1 MSEAD
6 SAGGATASGGIDE
19 EEGGDTFS
27 GRLGLIFATI
37 GAAIGTG
44 NIWRFPRMVGANGGG
59 SFLVPWLIFLF
70 VWSVPLIIA
79 EFAIGKRSRVG
90 TVGSFRIFAGRRFA
104 WMGLWTAWISTAI
117 GFYYAV
123 VTGWCLNYFRL
134 AVSGGLNSSVDTTE
148 VWNNFLANPGL
159 VIFFQFLAV
168 IITMAAIWKG
178 AKAIE
183 KVNVTLMVSLFIL
196 LFAAL
201 ILALIMDFE
210 DGTLDG
216 FVYMFTIQPEY
227 LVKPETWINGLAQS
241 AWSCSAGMGMAIT
254 YSVYMRKDEDTT
266 LNAATM
272 CLANNSISIIAGL
285 TVMMAVFSVLADP
298 LSAVSGGSSAITFLV
313 LPEVFAQAPGGPIV
327 QVTMVAMFFLALS
340 FAALTSMISTVE
352 LCVRNFVDHGIDR
365 NVAVPATGAAIF
377 LFGLPSAALWI
388 LIDDSTGVAF
398 PQFLEVQDHIWGYG
412 LMFSGLFIA
421 YSIWKYG
428 WSRYRVWQDEN
439 GLTGFNFRDYLD
451 HGVSSFRDDFIN
463 TGDNDWWIGKWWDY
477 IMYLGFPLMF
487 SVLMISYFGDL
498 LFNVHEPWNPT
509 NPHGISIILLF
520 WGITAGIF
528 ISLNRYVLVNKMV
541 RTGGE
546 GFPLWIISGDWR
558 LEPRPLYRNVPA
570 GADAA
575 VEMLPGG
582 DDPFILHAGD
592 DLPPTFIDDDGKEWQ
607 TSGPG
612 GSGGGSVGGGSS
624 ASVIDAEIA

>member
-1 MSEAD
+1 MS
-6 SAGGATASGGIDE
+6 SSDE
-19 EEGGDTFS
+19 FS

-70 VWSVPLIIA
+70 LWSVPLIIA
-79 EFAIGKRSRVG
+79 EFALGKRSRTG
-90 TVGSFRIFAGRRFA
+90 TVGTFRIFAGNRFA

-123 VTGWCLNYFRL
+123 VTGWCINYFQTAIR
-134 AVSGGLNSSVDTTE
+134 GGLGSEVDTVQ
-148 VWNNFLANPGL
+148 VWNDFLQDPTQ
-159 VIFFQFLAV
+159 VIFFQSLSV
-168 IITMAAIWKG
+168 LITMAAIWKG

-201 ILALIMDFE
+201 FLSFVMDLD

-216 FVYMFTIQPEY
+216 FVYMFSIQPEY
-227 LVKPETWINGLAQS
+227 LTQPETWINGLSQS

-285 TVMMAVFSVLADP
+285 TVMMAVFSVSDDP
-298 LSAVSGGSSAITFLV
+298 LGAVSGGSSAITFLV

-327 QVTMVAMFFLALS
+327 QLLMVTMFFLALS
-340 FAALTSMISTVE
+340 FAALTSMISSVE
-352 LCVRNFVDHGIDR
+352 LCVRNFVDHGIER
-365 NVAVPATGAAIF
+365 QKAVGFTTLAIF

-388 LIDDSTGVAF
+388 LVDPDTGVAF

-428 WSRYRVWQDEN
+428 WNRYRAWQSEN
-439 GLTGFNFRDYLD
+439 DITGFDFRDYLD
-451 HGVSSFRDDFIN
+451 NGVSSFRDDFIN

-477 IMYLGFPLMF
+477 IMYLGFPIMF
-487 SVLMISYFGDL
+487 SVLILSYFSDL
-498 LFNVHEPWNPT
+498 IFNVANPWDPT
-509 NPHGISIILLF
+509 NADGITIILLF
-520 WGITAGIF
+520 WGITAGLF
-528 ISLNRYVLVNKMV
+528 ISMNKYILVNRVLSMN
-541 RTGGE
+541 GSIW
-546 GFPLWIISGDWR
+546 PPSWD
-558 LEPRPLYRNVPA
+558 LEPRPLYRNVPE
-570 GADAA
+570 GAD
-575 VEMLPGG
+575 VSIDTLPGG
-582 DDPFILHAGD
+582 EDPFIVEVGDSLPETFVNDYGETQTHTLH
-592 DLPPTFIDDDGKEWQ
+592 LQ
-607 TSGPG
+607 S
-612 GSGGGSVGGGSS
+612 
-624 ASVIDAEIA
+624 

>member
-1 MSEAD
+1 MEAKGE
-6 SAGGATASGGIDE
+6 AGSDE
-19 EEGGDTFS
+19 FS

-70 VWSVPLIIA
+70 LWSVPLIIA
-79 EFAIGKRSRVG
+79 EFALGKRSRTG
-90 TVGSFRIFAGRRFA
+90 TVGTFRIFAGNRFA

-123 VTGWCLNYFRL
+123 VTGWCINYFQTAIR
-134 AVSGGLNSSVDTTE
+134 GGLGSEVDTVQ
-148 VWNNFLANPGL
+148 VWNDFLQDPSQ
-159 VIFFQFLAV
+159 VIFFQTLSV
-168 IITMAAIWKG
+168 LITMAAIWKG

-201 ILALIMDFE
+201 FLSFVMDLD

-216 FVYMFTIQPEY
+216 FVYMFSIQPEY
-227 LVKPETWINGLAQS
+227 LTQPETWINGLSQS

-285 TVMMAVFSVLADP
+285 TVMMAVFSVSDDP
-298 LSAVSGGSSAITFLV
+298 LGAVSGGSSAITFLV
-313 LPEVFAQAPGGPIV
+313 LPEVFAQAPGGPVV
-327 QVTMVAMFFLALS
+327 QLLMVTMFFLALS

-352 LCVRNFVDHGIDR
+352 LCVRNFVDHGIER
-365 NVAVPATGAAIF
+365 QKAVGFTTLAIF

-388 LIDDSTGVAF
+388 LVDPETGVAF

-428 WSRYRVWQDEN
+428 WNRYRVWQDEN
-439 GLTGFNFRDYLD
+439 DITGFSLRDYLD
-451 HGVSSFRDDFIN
+451 NGVSSFRDDFIN

-477 IMYLGFPLMF
+477 IMYLGFPIMF
-487 SVLMISYFGDL
+487 GVLILSYFSDL
-498 LFNVHEPWNPT
+498 ILNVSNPWDPT
-509 NPHGISIILLF
+509 NADGITIILLF
-520 WGITAGIF
+520 WGITAGLF
-528 ISLNRYVLVNKMV
+528 ISMNKYILVNRVLSMNG
-541 RTGGE
+541 TIW
-546 GFPLWIISGDWR
+546 PPSWD
-558 LEPRPLYRNVPA
+558 LEPRPLYRNVPV
-570 GADAA
+570 GAEVSIDT
-575 VEMLPGG
+575 LPGG
-582 DDPFILHAGD
+582 EDPFIIEVGESLPETFVNEYGETQTHTLHA
-592 DLPPTFIDDDGKEWQ
+592 Q
-607 TSGPG
+607 S
-612 GSGGGSVGGGSS
+612 
-624 ASVIDAEIA
+624 

>member
-1 MSEAD
+1 MSE
-6 SAGGATASGGIDE
+6 GGSDE
-19 EEGGDTFS
+19 FS

-70 VWSVPLIIA
+70 LWSVPLIIA
-79 EFAIGKRSRVG
+79 EFALGKRSRTG
-90 TVGSFRIFAGRRFA
+90 TVGTFRIFAGKRFA

-123 VTGWCLNYFRL
+123 VTGWCINYFQTAIR
-134 AVSGGLNSSVDTTE
+134 GGLGSEVDTVE
-148 VWNNFLANPGL
+148 VWNSFLQNPME
-159 VIFFQFLAV
+159 VVFFQAIAV
-168 IITMAAIWKG
+168 AITMLAIWKG

-183 KVNVTLMVSLFIL
+183 KVNVSLMISLFVL

-201 ILALIMDFE
+201 FLSFVMDLE
-210 DGTLDG
+210 DGSLDG
-216 FVYMFTIQPEY
+216 FVYMFSIQPEY
-227 LVKPETWINGLAQS
+227 LAQPETWINGLSQS

-285 TVMMAVFSVLADP
+285 TVMMAVFAVVDDP
-298 LSAVSGGSSAITFLV
+298 LAAVSGGSSAITFLV
-313 LPEVFAQAPGGPIV
+313 LPEVFAQAPGGPVV
-327 QVTMVAMFFLALS
+327 QLAMVTMFFLALS

-352 LCVRNFVDHGIDR
+352 LCVRNFVDHGIER
-365 NVAVPATGAAIF
+365 PQAVGFTSLAIF
-377 LFGLPSAALWI
+377 FFGLPSAVTWI
-388 LIDDSTGVAF
+388 LVDDSTGVAF

-428 WSRYRVWQDEN
+428 WNRYRVWQEEN
-439 GLTGFNFRDYLD
+439 DISGFSLRDYLD
-451 HGVSSFRDDFIN
+451 NGVSSFRDDFIN

-487 SVLMISYFGDL
+487 SVLILSYFADML
-498 LFNVHEPWNPT
+498 VNVENPWDPT
-509 NPHGISIILLF
+509 NANGISIILLF
-520 WGITAGIF
+520 WGITAGLF
-528 ISLNRYVLVNKMV
+528 IGLNRFIIINRIVPTTGNPWPLAVL
-541 RTGGE
+541 
-546 GFPLWIISGDWR
+546 SGNFT
-558 LEPRPLYRNVPA
+558 LEPRPLYRNVPE
-570 GADAA
+570 GAEVPIDT
-575 VEMLPGG
+575 LPGG
-582 DDPFILHAGD
+582 EDPFIVEAGEALPESFVD
-592 DLPPTFIDDDGKEWQ
+592 DYGETRPHT
-607 TSGPG
+607 
-612 GSGGGSVGGGSS
+612 GSVIEADIGYSYDQ
-624 ASVIDAEIA
+624 A

>member
-1 MSEAD
+1 MEAKGETG
-6 SAGGATASGGIDE
+6 SDE
-19 EEGGDTFS
+19 FS

-70 VWSVPLIIA
+70 LWSVPLIIA
-79 EFAIGKRSRVG
+79 EFALGKRSRTG
-90 TVGSFRIFAGRRFA
+90 TVGTFRIFAGNRFA

-123 VTGWCLNYFRL
+123 VTGWCINYFQTAIR
-134 AVSGGLNSSVDTTE
+134 GGLGSEVDTVQ
-148 VWNNFLANPGL
+148 VWNDFLQDPSQ
-159 VIFFQFLAV
+159 VIFFQTLSV
-168 IITMAAIWKG
+168 LITMAAIWKG

-201 ILALIMDFE
+201 FLSFVMDLD

-216 FVYMFTIQPEY
+216 FVYMFSIQPEY
-227 LVKPETWINGLAQS
+227 LTQPETWINGLSQS

-285 TVMMAVFSVLADP
+285 TVMMAVFSVSDDP
-298 LSAVSGGSSAITFLV
+298 LGAVSGGSSAITFLV
-313 LPEVFAQAPGGPIV
+313 LPEVFAQAPGGPVV
-327 QVTMVAMFFLALS
+327 QLLMVTMFFLALS

-352 LCVRNFVDHGIDR
+352 LCVRNFVDHGIER
-365 NVAVPATGAAIF
+365 KKAVGFTTLAIF

-388 LIDDSTGVAF
+388 LVDPDTGVAF

-428 WSRYRVWQDEN
+428 WNRYRVWQDEN
-439 GLTGFNFRDYLD
+439 DITGFSFRDYLD
-451 HGVSSFRDDFIN
+451 NGVSSFRDDFIN

-477 IMYLGFPLMF
+477 IMYLGFPIMF
-487 SVLMISYFGDL
+487 GVLILSYFSDL
-498 LFNVHEPWNPT
+498 ILNVNNPWDPT
-509 NPHGISIILLF
+509 NADGITIILLF
-520 WGITAGIF
+520 WGITAGLFVSMNKYI
-528 ISLNRYVLVNKMV
+528 LVNRVLSMNG
-541 RTGGE
+541 TIW
-546 GFPLWIISGDWR
+546 PPSWD
-558 LEPRPLYRNVPA
+558 LEPRPLYRNVPV
-570 GADAA
+570 GAEVSIDT
-575 VEMLPGG
+575 LPGG
-582 DDPFILHAGD
+582 EDPFIVEVGESLPETFVNEYGETQTHTLHA
-592 DLPPTFIDDDGKEWQ
+592 Q
-607 TSGPG
+607 S
-612 GSGGGSVGGGSS
+612 
-624 ASVIDAEIA
+624 

>member
-1 MSEAD
+1 MA
-6 SAGGATASGGIDE
+6 
-19 EEGGDTFS
+19 EGGSDEFS

-70 VWSVPLIIA
+70 LWSVPLIIA
-79 EFAIGKRSRVG
+79 EFALGKRSRTG
-90 TVGSFRIFAGRRFA
+90 TVGTFRIFAGKRFA

-123 VTGWCLNYFRL
+123 VTGWCINYFQT
-134 AVSGGLNSSVDTTE
+134 AVRGGLGSEVDTVE
-148 VWNNFLANPGL
+148 VWNSFLQNPME
-159 VIFFQFLAV
+159 VVFFQAIAV
-168 IITMAAIWKG
+168 AITMLAIWKG

-183 KVNVTLMVSLFIL
+183 KVNVGLMISLFIL

-201 ILALIMDFE
+201 FLAFVMDLE

-216 FVYMFTIQPEY
+216 FVYMFSIQPEY
-227 LVKPETWINGLAQS
+227 LAQPETWINGLSQS

-285 TVMMAVFSVLADP
+285 TVMMAVFAVVDDP
-298 LSAVSGGSSAITFLV
+298 LAAVSGGSSAITFLV
-313 LPEVFAQAPGGPIV
+313 LPEVFAQAPGGPVV
-327 QVTMVAMFFLALS
+327 QLAMVTMFFLALS

-352 LCVRNFVDHGIDR
+352 LCVRNFVDHGIER
-365 NVAVPATGAAIF
+365 PQAVGFTSLAIF
-377 LFGLPSAALWI
+377 FFGLPSAATWI
-388 LIDDSTGVAF
+388 LVDDSTGVAF

-428 WSRYRVWQDEN
+428 WNRYRAWQEEN
-439 GLTGFNFRDYLD
+439 DISGFSLRDYLD
-451 HGVSSFRDDFIN
+451 NGVSSFRDDFIN

-487 SVLMISYFGDL
+487 SVLILSYFADML
-498 LFNVHEPWNPT
+498 ANVDNPWDPT
-509 NPHGISIILLF
+509 NANGISIILLF
-520 WGITAGIF
+520 WGITAGLF
-528 ISLNRYVLVNKMV
+528 IGLNR
-541 RTGGE
+541 
-546 GFPLWIISGDWR
+546 FIIINR
-558 LEPRPLYRNVPA
+558 IVP
-570 GADAA
+570 
-575 VEMLPGG
+575 
-582 DDPFILHAGD
+582 
-592 DLPPTFIDDDGKEWQ
+592 
-607 TSGPG
+607 TSGNPWPLACTFRQFHTRTKTALQKR
-612 GSGGGSVGGGSS
+612 SRRRRSS
-624 ASVIDAEIA
+624 NRYSTWRGRPVHC

>member
-1 MSEAD
+1 MQDKVEA
-6 SAGGATASGGIDE
+6 SSDE
-19 EEGGDTFS
+19 FS

-70 VWSVPLIIA
+70 LWSVPLIIA
-79 EFAIGKRSRVG
+79 EFALGKRSRTG
-90 TVGSFRIFAGRRFA
+90 TVGTFRIFAGNRFA

-123 VTGWCLNYFRL
+123 VTGWCINYFQTAIR
-134 AVSGGLNSSVDTTE
+134 GGLGSEVDTVQ
-148 VWNNFLANPGL
+148 VWNDFLQDPSQ
-159 VIFFQFLAV
+159 VIFFQSLSV
-168 IITMAAIWKG
+168 LITMAAIWKG

-201 ILALIMDFE
+201 FLSFVMDLD

-216 FVYMFTIQPEY
+216 FVYMFSIQPEY
-227 LVKPETWINGLAQS
+227 LTQPETWINGLSQS

-285 TVMMAVFSVLADP
+285 TVMMAVFSVSDDP
-298 LSAVSGGSSAITFLV
+298 LGAVSGGSSAITFLV
-313 LPEVFAQAPGGPIV
+313 LPEVFAQAPGGPVV
-327 QVTMVAMFFLALS
+327 QLLMVTMFFLALS

-352 LCVRNFVDHGIDR
+352 LCVRNFVDHGIER
-365 NVAVPATGAAIF
+365 QKAVGFTTLAIF

-388 LIDDSTGVAF
+388 LVDPDTGVAF

-428 WSRYRVWQDEN
+428 WNRYRVWQTEN
-439 GLTGFNFRDYLD
+439 DITGFNFRDYLD
-451 HGVSSFRDDFIN
+451 NGVSSFRDDFIN

-477 IMYLGFPLMF
+477 IMYLGFPIMF
-487 SVLMISYFGDL
+487 GVLILSYFSDL
-498 LFNVHEPWNPT
+498 ILNVSNPWDPT
-509 NPHGISIILLF
+509 NANGITIILLF
-520 WGITAGIF
+520 WGITAGLF
-528 ISLNRYVLVNKMV
+528 ISMNKYILVNRVLSMN
-541 RTGGE
+541 GSIW
-546 GFPLWIISGDWR
+546 PPNWD
-558 LEPRPLYRNVPA
+558 LEPRPLYRNVPD
-570 GADAA
+570 GAEVSIDT
-575 VEMLPGG
+575 LPGG
-582 DDPFILHAGD
+582 EDPFIVEVGETLPETFVNDYGETQTHTLHA
-592 DLPPTFIDDDGKEWQ
+592 Q
-607 TSGPG
+607 S
-612 GSGGGSVGGGSS
+612 
-624 ASVIDAEIA
+624 

>member
-1 MSEAD
+1 MA
-6 SAGGATASGGIDE
+6 
-19 EEGGDTFS
+19 EGGSDEFS

-70 VWSVPLIIA
+70 LWSVPLIIA
-79 EFAIGKRSRVG
+79 EFALGKRSRTG
-90 TVGSFRIFAGRRFA
+90 TVGTFRIFAGKRFA

-123 VTGWCLNYFRL
+123 VTGWCINYFQT
-134 AVSGGLNSSVDTTE
+134 AVRGGLGSEVDTVE
-148 VWNNFLANPGL
+148 VWNSFLQNPME
-159 VIFFQFLAV
+159 VVFFQAIAV
-168 IITMAAIWKG
+168 AITMLAIWKG

-183 KVNVTLMVSLFIL
+183 KVNVGLMISLFIL

-201 ILALIMDFE
+201 FLAFVMDLE

-216 FVYMFTIQPEY
+216 FVYMFSIQPEY
-227 LVKPETWINGLAQS
+227 LAQPETWINGLSQS

-285 TVMMAVFSVLADP
+285 TVMMAVFAVVDDP
-298 LSAVSGGSSAITFLV
+298 LAAVSGGSSAITFLV
-313 LPEVFAQAPGGPIV
+313 LPEVFAQAPGGPVV
-327 QVTMVAMFFLALS
+327 QLAMVTMFFLALS

-352 LCVRNFVDHGIDR
+352 LCVRNFVDHGIER
-365 NVAVPATGAAIF
+365 PQAVGFTSLAIF
-377 LFGLPSAALWI
+377 FFGLPSAATWI
-388 LIDDSTGVAF
+388 LVDDSTGVAF

-428 WSRYRVWQDEN
+428 WNRYRAWQEEN
-439 GLTGFNFRDYLD
+439 DISGFSIRDYLD
-451 HGVSSFRDDFIN
+451 NGVSSFRDDFIN

-487 SVLMISYFGDL
+487 SVLILSYFADML
-498 LFNVHEPWNPT
+498 ANVDNPWDPT
-509 NPHGISIILLF
+509 NANGISIILLF
-520 WGITAGIF
+520 WGITAGLF
-528 ISLNRYVLVNKMV
+528 IGLNRFIIINRIVPTSGNPW
-541 RTGGE
+541 
-546 GFPLWIISGDWR
+546 PLALLSGNFT
-558 LEPRPLYRNVPA
+558 LEPRPLYRNVPE
-570 GADAA
+570 GAEVPIDT
-575 VEMLPGG
+575 LPGG
-582 DDPFILHAGD
+582 EDPFIVEVGE
-592 DLPPTFIDDDGKEWQ
+592 DLPETFIDDYGETKPH
-607 TSGPG
+607 T
-612 GSGGGSVGGGSS
+612 GS
-624 ASVIDAEIA
+624 IIEAEIGYSYDQV

>member
-1 MSEAD
+1 MA
-6 SAGGATASGGIDE
+6 
-19 EEGGDTFS
+19 EGGSDEFS

-70 VWSVPLIIA
+70 LWSVPLIIA
-79 EFAIGKRSRVG
+79 EFALGKRSRTG
-90 TVGSFRIFAGRRFA
+90 TVGTFRIFAGKRFA

-123 VTGWCLNYFRL
+123 VTGWCINYFQT
-134 AVSGGLNSSVDTTE
+134 AVRGGLGSEVDTVE
-148 VWNNFLANPGL
+148 VWNTFLQNPME
-159 VIFFQFLAV
+159 VVFFQAIAV
-168 IITMAAIWKG
+168 AITMLAIWKG

-183 KVNVTLMVSLFIL
+183 KVNVGLMISLFIL

-201 ILALIMDFE
+201 FLAFVMDLE

-216 FVYMFTIQPEY
+216 FVYMFSIQPEY
-227 LVKPETWINGLAQS
+227 LAQPETWINGLSQS

-285 TVMMAVFSVLADP
+285 TVMMAVFAVVDDP
-298 LSAVSGGSSAITFLV
+298 LAAVSGGSSAITFLV
-313 LPEVFAQAPGGPIV
+313 LPEVFAQAPGGPVV
-327 QVTMVAMFFLALS
+327 QLAMVTMFFLALS

-352 LCVRNFVDHGIDR
+352 LCVRNFVDHGIER
-365 NVAVPATGAAIF
+365 PQAVGFTSLAIF
-377 LFGLPSAALWI
+377 FFGLPSAATWI
-388 LIDDSTGVAF
+388 LVDDATGVAF

-428 WSRYRVWQDEN
+428 WNRYRVWQEEN
-439 GLTGFNFRDYLD
+439 DISGFSLQDYLD
-451 HGVSSFRDDFIN
+451 NGVSSFRDDFIN

-487 SVLMISYFGDL
+487 SVLILSYFADML
-498 LFNVHEPWNPT
+498 ANVDNPWDPT
-509 NPHGISIILLF
+509 NANGISIILLF
-520 WGITAGIF
+520 WGITAGLF
-528 ISLNRYVLVNKMV
+528 IGLNRFIIINRIVPTSGNPW
-541 RTGGE
+541 
-546 GFPLWIISGDWR
+546 PLALLSGNFT
-558 LEPRPLYRNVPA
+558 LEPRPLYRNVPE
-570 GADAA
+570 GAEVPIDT
-575 VEMLPGG
+575 LPGG
-582 DDPFILHAGD
+582 EDPFIVEAGEE
-592 DLPPTFIDDDGKEWQ
+592 LPETFVDEYGE
-607 TSGPG
+607 TRPHT
-612 GSGGGSVGGGSS
+612 GSS
-624 ASVIDAEIA
+624 IEAELA

>member
-1 MSEAD
+1 MA
-6 SAGGATASGGIDE
+6 
-19 EEGGDTFS
+19 EGGSDEFS

-70 VWSVPLIIA
+70 LWSVPLIIA
-79 EFAIGKRSRVG
+79 EFALGKRSRTG
-90 TVGSFRIFAGRRFA
+90 TVGTFRIFAGKRFA

-123 VTGWCLNYFRL
+123 VTGWCINYFQTAIR
-134 AVSGGLNSSVDTTE
+134 GGLGSEVDTVE
-148 VWNNFLANPGL
+148 VWNSFLQNPME
-159 VIFFQFLAV
+159 VVFFQAIAV
-168 IITMAAIWKG
+168 AITMLAIWKG

-183 KVNVTLMVSLFIL
+183 KVNVSLMISLFVL

-201 ILALIMDFE
+201 FLSFVMDLE
-210 DGTLDG
+210 DGSLDG
-216 FVYMFTIQPEY
+216 FVYMFSIQPEY
-227 LVKPETWINGLAQS
+227 LVQPETWINGLSQS

-285 TVMMAVFSVLADP
+285 TVMMAVFAVVDDP
-298 LSAVSGGSSAITFLV
+298 LAAVSGGSSAITFLV
-313 LPEVFAQAPGGPIV
+313 LPEVFAQAPGGPVV
-327 QVTMVAMFFLALS
+327 QLAMVTMFFLALS

-352 LCVRNFVDHGIDR
+352 LCVRNFVDHGIER
-365 NVAVPATGAAIF
+365 PQAVGFTSLAIF
-377 LFGLPSAALWI
+377 FFGLPSAVTWI
-388 LIDDSTGVAF
+388 LVDDSTGVAF

-428 WSRYRVWQDEN
+428 WNRYRAWQEEN
-439 GLTGFNFRDYLD
+439 DISGFSLRDYLD
-451 HGVSSFRDDFIN
+451 NGVSSFRDDFIN

-487 SVLMISYFGDL
+487 SVLILSYFADML
-498 LFNVHEPWNPT
+498 ANVDNPWDPT
-509 NPHGISIILLF
+509 NANGISIILLF
-520 WGITAGIF
+520 WGITAGLF
-528 ISLNRYVLVNKMV
+528 IGLNRFIIINRIVPTSGNPW
-541 RTGGE
+541 
-546 GFPLWIISGDWR
+546 PLALLSGNFT
-558 LEPRPLYRNVPA
+558 LEPRPLYRNVPE
-570 GADAA
+570 GAEVPIDT
-575 VEMLPGG
+575 LPGG
-582 DDPFILHAGD
+582 EDPFIVEVGEN
-592 DLPPTFIDDDGKEWQ
+592 LPETFIDDYGETKPH
-607 TSGPG
+607 T
-612 GSGGGSVGGGSS
+612 GS
-624 ASVIDAEIA
+624 IIEAEIGYSYDQV

>member
-1 MSEAD
+1 MA
-6 SAGGATASGGIDE
+6 
-19 EEGGDTFS
+19 EGGSDEFS

-70 VWSVPLIIA
+70 LWSVPLIIA
-79 EFAIGKRSRVG
+79 EFALGKRSRTG
-90 TVGSFRIFAGRRFA
+90 TVGTFRIFAGKRFA

-123 VTGWCLNYFRL
+123 VTGWCINYFQTAIR
-134 AVSGGLNSSVDTTE
+134 GGLGSEVDTVE
-148 VWNNFLANPGL
+148 VWNSFLQNPME
-159 VIFFQFLAV
+159 VVFFQAIAV
-168 IITMAAIWKG
+168 AITMLAIWKG

-183 KVNVTLMVSLFIL
+183 KVNVSLMISLFVL

-201 ILALIMDFE
+201 FLSFVMDLE
-210 DGTLDG
+210 DGSLDG
-216 FVYMFTIQPEY
+216 FVYMFSIQPEY
-227 LVKPETWINGLAQS
+227 LVQPETWINGLSQS

-285 TVMMAVFSVLADP
+285 TVMMAVFAVVDDP
-298 LSAVSGGSSAITFLV
+298 LAAVSGGSSAITFLV
-313 LPEVFAQAPGGPIV
+313 LPEVFAQAPGGPVV
-327 QVTMVAMFFLALS
+327 QLAMVTMFFLALS

-352 LCVRNFVDHGIDR
+352 LCVRNFVDHGIER
-365 NVAVPATGAAIF
+365 PQAVGFTSLAIF
-377 LFGLPSAALWI
+377 FFGLPSAATWI
-388 LIDDSTGVAF
+388 LVDDSTGVAF

-428 WSRYRVWQDEN
+428 WNRYRAWQEEN
-439 GLTGFNFRDYLD
+439 DISGFSLRDYLD
-451 HGVSSFRDDFIN
+451 NGVSSFRDDFIN

-487 SVLMISYFGDL
+487 SVLILSYFADML
-498 LFNVHEPWNPT
+498 ANVDNPWDPT
-509 NPHGISIILLF
+509 NANGISIILLF
-520 WGITAGIF
+520 WGITAGLF
-528 ISLNRYVLVNKMV
+528 IGLNRFIIINRIVPTTGNPWPLAVL
-541 RTGGE
+541 
-546 GFPLWIISGDWR
+546 SGNFT
-558 LEPRPLYRNVPA
+558 LEPRPLYRNVPE
-570 GADAA
+570 GAEVPIDT
-575 VEMLPGG
+575 LPGG
-582 DDPFILHAGD
+582 DDPFIVEVGEALPESFVD
-592 DLPPTFIDDDGKEWQ
+592 DYGETRPHT
-607 TSGPG
+607 
-612 GSGGGSVGGGSS
+612 GSV
-624 ASVIDAEIA
+624 IEAEIGYSYDQA

>member
-1 MSEAD
+1 MA
-6 SAGGATASGGIDE
+6 
-19 EEGGDTFS
+19 EGGSDEFS

-70 VWSVPLIIA
+70 LWSVPLIIA
-79 EFAIGKRSRVG
+79 EFALGKRSRTG
-90 TVGSFRIFAGRRFA
+90 TVGTFRIFAGKRFA

-123 VTGWCLNYFRL
+123 VTGWCINYFQT
-134 AVSGGLNSSVDTTE
+134 AVRGGLGSEVDTVE
-148 VWNNFLANPGL
+148 VWNSFLQNPME
-159 VIFFQFLAV
+159 VVFFQAIAV
-168 IITMAAIWKG
+168 AITMLAIWKG

-183 KVNVTLMVSLFIL
+183 KVNVGLMISLFIL

-201 ILALIMDFE
+201 FLAFVMDLE

-216 FVYMFTIQPEY
+216 FVYMFSIQPEY
-227 LVKPETWINGLAQS
+227 LAQPETWINGLSQS

-285 TVMMAVFSVLADP
+285 TVMMAVFAVVDDP
-298 LSAVSGGSSAITFLV
+298 LAAVSGGSSAITFLV
-313 LPEVFAQAPGGPIV
+313 LPEVFAQAPGGPVV
-327 QVTMVAMFFLALS
+327 QLAMVTMFFLALS

-352 LCVRNFVDHGIDR
+352 LCVRNFVDHGIER
-365 NVAVPATGAAIF
+365 PQAVGFTSLAIF
-377 LFGLPSAALWI
+377 FFGLPSAATWI
-388 LIDDSTGVAF
+388 LVDDSTGVAF

-428 WSRYRVWQDEN
+428 WNRYRAWQEEN
-439 GLTGFNFRDYLD
+439 DISGFSVRDYLD
-451 HGVSSFRDDFIN
+451 NGVSSFRDDFIN

-487 SVLMISYFGDL
+487 SVLILSYFADML
-498 LFNVHEPWNPT
+498 ANVDNPWDPT
-509 NPHGISIILLF
+509 NANGISIILLF
-520 WGITAGIF
+520 WGITAGLF
-528 ISLNRYVLVNKMV
+528 IGLNRFIIINRIVPTSGNPW
-541 RTGGE
+541 
-546 GFPLWIISGDWR
+546 PLALLSGNFT
-558 LEPRPLYRNVPA
+558 LEPRPLYRNVPE
-570 GADAA
+570 GAEVPIDT
-575 VEMLPGG
+575 LPGG
-582 DDPFILHAGD
+582 EDPFIVEVGE
-592 DLPPTFIDDDGKEWQ
+592 DLPETFIDDYGETKPH
-607 TSGPG
+607 T
-612 GSGGGSVGGGSS
+612 GS
-624 ASVIDAEIA
+624 IIEAEIGYSYD

>member
-1 MSEAD
+1 MA
-6 SAGGATASGGIDE
+6 
-19 EEGGDTFS
+19 EGGSDEFS

-70 VWSVPLIIA
+70 LWSVPLIIA
-79 EFAIGKRSRVG
+79 EFALGKRSRTG
-90 TVGSFRIFAGRRFA
+90 TVGTFRIFAGKRFA

-123 VTGWCLNYFRL
+123 VTGWCINYFQT
-134 AVSGGLNSSVDTTE
+134 AVRGGLGSEVDTVE
-148 VWNNFLANPGL
+148 VWNSFLQNPME
-159 VIFFQFLAV
+159 VVFFQAIAV
-168 IITMAAIWKG
+168 AITMLAIWKG

-183 KVNVTLMVSLFIL
+183 KVNVGLMISLFIL

-201 ILALIMDFE
+201 FLAFVMDLE
-210 DGTLDG
+210 DGSLDG
-216 FVYMFTIQPEY
+216 FVYMFSIQPEY
-227 LVKPETWINGLAQS
+227 LAQPETWINGLSQS

-285 TVMMAVFSVLADP
+285 TVMMAVFAVVDDP
-298 LSAVSGGSSAITFLV
+298 LAAVSGGSSAITFLV
-313 LPEVFAQAPGGPIV
+313 LPEVFAQAPGGPFV
-327 QVTMVAMFFLALS
+327 QLAMVTMFFLALS

-352 LCVRNFVDHGIDR
+352 LCVRNFVDHGIER
-365 NVAVPATGAAIF
+365 PQAVGFTSLAIF
-377 LFGLPSAALWI
+377 LFGLPSAATWI
-388 LIDDSTGVAF
+388 LVDDTTGVAF

-428 WSRYRVWQDEN
+428 WNRYRVWQEEN
-439 GLTGFNFRDYLD
+439 DISGFSLQDYLD
-451 HGVSSFRDDFIN
+451 NGVSSFRDDFIN

-487 SVLMISYFGDL
+487 SVLILSYFVDML
-498 LFNVHEPWNPT
+498 ANVDNPWDPT
-509 NPHGISIILLF
+509 NANGISIILLF
-520 WGITAGIF
+520 WGITAGLF
-528 ISLNRYVLVNKMV
+528 IGLNRFIIINRIVPTSGNPW
-541 RTGGE
+541 
-546 GFPLWIISGDWR
+546 PLALLSGNFT
-558 LEPRPLYRNVPA
+558 LEPRPLYRNVPE
-570 GADAA
+570 GAEVPIDT
-575 VEMLPGG
+575 LPGG
-582 DDPFILHAGD
+582 EDPFIVEVGE
-592 DLPPTFIDDDGKEWQ
+592 DLPETFVDDYGE
-607 TSGPG
+607 TRPHT
-612 GSGGGSVGGGSS
+612 GS
-624 ASVIDAEIA
+624 IIEAEIGYSYDQV

>member
-1 MSEAD
+1 MEAKGE
-6 SAGGATASGGIDE
+6 AGSDE
-19 EEGGDTFS
+19 FS

-70 VWSVPLIIA
+70 LWSVPLIIA
-79 EFAIGKRSRVG
+79 EFALGKRSRTG
-90 TVGSFRIFAGRRFA
+90 TVGTFRIFAGNRFA

-123 VTGWCLNYFRL
+123 VTGWCINYFQTAIR
-134 AVSGGLNSSVDTTE
+134 GGLGSEVDTVQ
-148 VWNNFLANPGL
+148 VWNDFLQDPSQ
-159 VIFFQFLAV
+159 VIFFQTLSV
-168 IITMAAIWKG
+168 LITMAAIWKG

-201 ILALIMDFE
+201 FLSFVMDLD

-216 FVYMFTIQPEY
+216 FVYMFSIQPEY
-227 LVKPETWINGLAQS
+227 LTQPETWINGLSQS

-285 TVMMAVFSVLADP
+285 TVMMAVFSVSDDP
-298 LSAVSGGSSAITFLV
+298 LGAVSGGSSAITFLV
-313 LPEVFAQAPGGPIV
+313 LPEVFAQAPGGPVV
-327 QVTMVAMFFLALS
+327 QLLMVTMFFLALS

-352 LCVRNFVDHGIDR
+352 LCVRNFVDHGIER
-365 NVAVPATGAAIF
+365 KKAVGFTTLAIF

-388 LIDDSTGVAF
+388 LVDADTGVAF

-428 WSRYRVWQDEN
+428 WNRYRVWQDEN
-439 GLTGFNFRDYLD
+439 DITGFSFRDYLD
-451 HGVSSFRDDFIN
+451 NGVSSFRDDFIN

-477 IMYLGFPLMF
+477 IMYLGFPIMF
-487 SVLMISYFGDL
+487 GVLILSYFSDL
-498 LFNVHEPWNPT
+498 ILNVSNPWDPT
-509 NPHGISIILLF
+509 NEDGITIILLF
-520 WGITAGIF
+520 WGITAGLF
-528 ISLNRYVLVNKMV
+528 ISMNKYILVNRVLSMNG
-541 RTGGE
+541 TIW
-546 GFPLWIISGDWR
+546 PPSWD
-558 LEPRPLYRNVPA
+558 LEPRPLYRNVPV
-570 GADAA
+570 GAEVSIDT
-575 VEMLPGG
+575 LPGG
-582 DDPFILHAGD
+582 EDPFIIEVGESLPETFVNEYGETQTHTLHA
-592 DLPPTFIDDDGKEWQ
+592 Q
-607 TSGPG
+607 S
-612 GSGGGSVGGGSS
+612 
-624 ASVIDAEIA
+624 

>member
-1 MSEAD
+1 MQDKVEA
-6 SAGGATASGGIDE
+6 SSDE
-19 EEGGDTFS
+19 FS

-70 VWSVPLIIA
+70 LWSVPLIIA
-79 EFAIGKRSRVG
+79 EFALGKRSRTG
-90 TVGSFRIFAGRRFA
+90 TVGTFRIFAGNRFA

-123 VTGWCLNYFRL
+123 VTGWCINYFQTAIR
-134 AVSGGLNSSVDTTE
+134 GGLGSEVDTVQ
-148 VWNNFLANPGL
+148 VWNDFLQDPSQ
-159 VIFFQFLAV
+159 VIFFQSLSV
-168 IITMAAIWKG
+168 LITMAAIWKG

-201 ILALIMDFE
+201 FLSFVMDLD

-216 FVYMFTIQPEY
+216 FVYMFSIQPEY
-227 LVKPETWINGLAQS
+227 LTQPETWINGLSQS

-285 TVMMAVFSVLADP
+285 TVMMAVFSVSDDP
-298 LSAVSGGSSAITFLV
+298 LGAVSGGSSAITFLV
-313 LPEVFAQAPGGPIV
+313 LPEVFAQAPGGPVV
-327 QVTMVAMFFLALS
+327 QLLMVTMFFLALS

-352 LCVRNFVDHGIDR
+352 LCVRNFVDHGIER
-365 NVAVPATGAAIF
+365 QKAVGFTTLAIF

-388 LIDDSTGVAF
+388 LVDPDTGVAF

-428 WSRYRVWQDEN
+428 WNRYRVWQTEN
-439 GLTGFNFRDYLD
+439 DITGFNFRDYLD
-451 HGVSSFRDDFIN
+451 NGVSSFRDDFIN

-477 IMYLGFPLMF
+477 IMYLGFPIMF
-487 SVLMISYFGDL
+487 GVLILSYFSDL
-498 LFNVHEPWNPT
+498 ILNVSNPWDPT
-509 NPHGISIILLF
+509 NADGITIILLF
-520 WGITAGIF
+520 WGITAGLF
-528 ISLNRYVLVNKMV
+528 ISMNKYILVNRVLSMN
-541 RTGGE
+541 GSIW
-546 GFPLWIISGDWR
+546 PPNWD
-558 LEPRPLYRNVPA
+558 LEPRPLYRNVPD
-570 GADAA
+570 GAEVSIDT
-575 VEMLPGG
+575 LPGG
-582 DDPFILHAGD
+582 EDPFIVEVGETLPETFVNDYGETQTHTLHA
-592 DLPPTFIDDDGKEWQ
+592 Q
-607 TSGPG
+607 S
-612 GSGGGSVGGGSS
+612 
-624 ASVIDAEIA
+624 

>member
-1 MSEAD
+1 MQAKDEAG
-6 SAGGATASGGIDE
+6 SDE
-19 EEGGDTFS
+19 FS

-70 VWSVPLIIA
+70 LWSVPLIIA
-79 EFAIGKRSRVG
+79 EFALGKRSRTG
-90 TVGSFRIFAGRRFA
+90 TVGTFRIFAGNRFA

-123 VTGWCLNYFRL
+123 VTGWCINYFQTAIR
-134 AVSGGLNSSVDTTE
+134 GGLGSEVDTVQ
-148 VWNNFLANPGL
+148 VWNDFLQDPSQ
-159 VIFFQFLAV
+159 VIFFQTLSV
-168 IITMAAIWKG
+168 LITMAAIWKG

-201 ILALIMDFE
+201 FLSFVMDLD

-216 FVYMFTIQPEY
+216 FVYMFSIQPEY
-227 LVKPETWINGLAQS
+227 LTQPETWINGLSQS

-285 TVMMAVFSVLADP
+285 TVMMAVFSVSDDP
-298 LSAVSGGSSAITFLV
+298 LGAVSGGSSAITFLV
-313 LPEVFAQAPGGPIV
+313 LPEVFAQAPGGPVV
-327 QVTMVAMFFLALS
+327 QLLMVTMFFLALS

-352 LCVRNFVDHGIDR
+352 LCVRNFVDHGIER
-365 NVAVPATGAAIF
+365 QKAVGFTTLAIF

-388 LIDDSTGVAF
+388 LVDPETGVAF

-428 WSRYRVWQDEN
+428 WNRYRVWQDEN
-439 GLTGFNFRDYLD
+439 DITGFNFRDYLD
-451 HGVSSFRDDFIN
+451 NGVSSFRDDFIN

-477 IMYLGFPLMF
+477 IMYLGFPIMF
-487 SVLMISYFGDL
+487 GVLILSYFSDL
-498 LFNVHEPWNPT
+498 ILNVSNPWDPT
-509 NPHGISIILLF
+509 NADGITIILLF
-520 WGITAGIF
+520 WGVTAGLF
-528 ISLNRYVLVNKMV
+528 ISMNKYILVNRVLSMNG
-541 RTGGE
+541 TIW
-546 GFPLWIISGDWR
+546 PPSWD
-558 LEPRPLYRNVPA
+558 LEPRPLYRNVPV
-570 GADAA
+570 GAEVSIDT
-575 VEMLPGG
+575 LPGG
-582 DDPFILHAGD
+582 EDPFIVEVGESLPETYVNEYGETQTHTLHA
-592 DLPPTFIDDDGKEWQ
+592 Q
-607 TSGPG
+607 S
-612 GSGGGSVGGGSS
+612 
-624 ASVIDAEIA
+624 